1 MVDRVAA
8 RTAFD
13 QAIEA
18 NMRGRNVDAKA
29 KFVAATTADP
39 TMADAWLG
47 RIVEGEVT
55 QETLSKAFEHG
66 DRIRNESERKG
77 IRLEPVI
84 AVGPYVTITVGA
96 RSHVGIALAA
106 LHIDEHRYEQADEL
120 LEHPVLA
127 SDPQMW
133 HWRQYVRIYLMH
145 STQRW
150 PDVIE
155 LAAQQIPDEAIFSE
169 PLDAANALLAALAA
183 ASLGQSQVG
192 LDWADRARTDNPVV
206 RAELSYAR
214 GMIYRQLGESAKA
227 DEWLGKA
234 SINGVLIEPAKQ
246 ALKNPDV
253 ILNVVDESEISTRTN
268 PWDVTTQKSAEQQAA
283 EELAARRKVVLDQA
297 FDTLDKQIG
306 IEDVKLQVGKLK
318 ASARVAAEREAQGLT
333 AVKRSHHLVFAGPPG
348 TGKTTIARVV
358 AKIYCGL
365 GILKTDTVLEV
376 RREDLVGRHIGD
388 TEAKTNAK
396 IDAALDGVLFL
407 DEAYT
412 LTATGMQNDF
422 GYIAVDTLLARM
434 ENDRDRLVVIA
445 AGYEDEMEEF
455 KNANAGLA
463 SRFTKTLRFPSYR
476 AEELVG
482 IGELMASNTQ
492 HAFTPDA
499 QQLLVRTCE
508 LLYNTRVVPPPRDRG
523 GPRPTKERPLL
534 DMVGNGRFMRNVIE
548 QSTEAQEYRIDQ
560 ELDKGLKPDLKVLTL
575 EDVKPALDS
584 VLRSALGS
592 EFTPE
597 LQAVIETA

>member
-1 MVDRVAA
+1 
-8 RTAFD
+8 
-13 QAIEA
+13 
-18 NMRGRNVDAKA
+18 MRGRSADALA

-47 RIVEGEVT
+47 RIVEGDLT
-55 QETLSKAFEHG
+55 AETLAKAFEHG
-66 DRIRNESERKG
+66 DGIRNESNRKG
-77 IRLEPVI
+77 IRLEPQI
-84 AVGPYVTITVGA
+84 AVGPYVSITVDA

-120 LEHPVLA
+120 LEDAGLS
-127 SDPQMW
+127 SDPRMW
-133 HWRQYVRIYLMH
+133 HWRQYVRVYLMH

-155 LAAQQIPDEAIFSE
+155 LAAQRIPDEAIFSE
-169 PLDAANALLAALAA
+169 PLDSAIALMAALAA
-183 ASLGQSQVG
+183 ASLGQSRVA
-192 LDWADRARTDNPVV
+192 LDWADRARTDSPVL
-206 RAELSYAR
+206 RAELNYAR
-214 GMIYRQLGESAKA
+214 GMVYRQLGDAAKA

-234 SINGVLIEPAKQ
+234 SINGVLIGPAKL
-246 ALKNPDV
+246 ALKDPDV
-253 ILNVVDESEISTRTN
+253 VLNVVDESEISTRTN
-268 PWDVTTQKSAEQQAA
+268 PWDVTTQKSTEQQAT
-283 EELAARRKVVLDQA
+283 EELAARRKLVLDEA
-297 FDTLDKQIG
+297 FDTLQKQIG

-318 ASARVAAEREAQGLT
+318 ASARVAAEREAQGMT

-376 RREDLVGRHIGD
+376 NRADLVGQHIGD

-412 LTATGMQNDF
+412 LTATGMKNDF

-455 KNANAGLA
+455 KNANPGLA

-476 AEELVG
+476 ADELVG
-482 IGELMASNTQ
+482 IGELMADRTE
-492 HAFTPDA
+492 HKFTSEA
-499 QQLLVRTCE
+499 RQLMVATCE
-508 LLYNTRVVPPPRDRG
+508 LLYNTRVVPVPRHRD

-534 DMVGNGRFMRNVIE
+534 DVAGNGRFIRNVIE
-548 QSTEAQEYRIDQ
+548 QSTENQEYRIDQ
-560 ELDKGLKPDLKVLTL
+560 ESELTPNMMTVVTL

-584 VLRSALGS
+584 VLRSALG
-592 EFTPE
+592 EQYPPE
-597 LQAVIETA
+597 LQTVIETA